1 MSIFKD
7 ILSVLPI
14 NYKKNLP
21 SLLFFVLIGTAIE
34 TIGLG
39 AVLPSI
45 ALLSDDSFRIITQH
59 FPFANHFSHDL
70 IIVFVLSMLVFI
82 YLFKTLYMLWLTWY
96 QNSFAFGLEAELGRG
111 IYVFYINQSY
121 MFHLNNNSSELISH
135 ITTEVNQFTYNV
147 VLPLIQAV
155 TEAFILLGI
164 IILLLYIQPI
174 SSLSIMFFFFLIGY
188 LYYKF
193 FSVRLIKL
201 GSDRQFNQTEKLK
214 KVSQGLSGIR
224 EVKLHGVTQSFISI
238 FDKFNKQSV
247 YCGKMQQ
254 TINMAPRL
262 LLELMAVLGVVM
274 LIGIMLYFQHENPA
288 AILPVV
294 AVFAAA
300 AFRIT
305 PSINKLI
312 VSFQSIKYGSSSIA
326 LLKRLDYQQP
336 ELIDFVKKDPLPFQ
350 NEIVLS
356 GVSFKYP
363 TRHDYVFES
372 ISLSFNKGQS
382 VGIYGPSGAGKST
395 FLDILLGLIKPTQG
409 SISVDGH
416 NLWNDGSVANWQDS
430 IGYVPQHIYLIDE
443 TIASNIAFGVDDSAI
458 DFDLIVTCLKQVDLY
473 NFILTLPYGYDTKIG
488 ERGVQLS
495 GGQRQRL
502 GIARALY
509 GNPSVL
515 ILDEATS
522 ALDTETEKKIMDTIA
537 EMHGKLTIFVVAH
550 RLSTLYF
557 CDYKINIKNKYF
569 EIEGK

>member
-1 MSIFKD
+1 
-7 ILSVLPI
+7 
-14 NYKKNLP
+14 
-21 SLLFFVLIGTAIE
+21 
-34 TIGLG
+34 
-39 AVLPSI
+39 
-45 ALLSDDSFRIITQH
+45 
-59 FPFANHFSHDL
+59 
-70 IIVFVLSMLVFI
+70 
-82 YLFKTLYMLWLTWY
+82 
-96 QNSFAFGLEAELGRG
+96 
-111 IYVFYINQSY
+111 
-121 MFHLNNNSSELISH
+121 
-135 ITTEVNQFTYNV
+135 
-147 VLPLIQAV
+147 
-155 TEAFILLGI
+155 
-164 IILLLYIQPI
+164 
-174 SSLSIMFFFFLIGY
+174 
-188 LYYKF
+188 
-193 FSVRLIKL
+193 
-201 GSDRQFNQTEKLK
+201 
-214 KVSQGLSGIR
+214 
-224 EVKLHGVTQSFISI
+224 
-238 FDKFNKQSV
+238 
-247 YCGKMQQ
+247 MQQ

-326 LLKRLDYQQP
+326 LLKRFDYQQP
-336 ELIDFVKKDPLPFQ
+336 EFIDFVKKDPLSFQ

-363 TRHDYVFES
+363 TRHDYVFEN
-372 ISLSFNKGQS
+372 ISLSFKKGQS

-409 SISVDGH
+409 SISIDGH

-522 ALDTETEKKIMDTIA
+522 ALDTETEKKIMNTIA
-537 EMHGKLTIFVVAH
+537 EMHGRLTIFVVAH